1 MQSYQELHLE
11 CRAVKNYTLSAEL
24 YQFQFCIKNHALLE
38 RERVESAE
46 LYQFQFCIK
55 NHALLERERVESA
68 ELYQFQ
74 FCIKNYTLLERE
86 RVESAELYQFSS
98 ASRTTPCVSVSVS
111 RQANNVR
118 ICRQMN
124 CRQMNVARGAL
135 VYESRSNSFL
145 MSGGQLR
152 WPL

>member
-1 MQSYQELHLE
+1 MIACLLQSGVCGTVQVTDLHQELHVARAECELQSYQELHLE
-11 CRAVKNYTLSAEL
+11 CRAIKNYTLSAEL

-74 FCIKNYTLLERE
+74 FCIKNYTLRERE
-86 RVESAELYQFSS
+86 RVQTGEQ
-98 ASRTTPCVSVSVS
+98 C
-111 RQANNVR
+111 QN
-118 ICRQMN
+118 M
-124 CRQMNVARGAL
+124 
-135 VYESRSNSFL
+135 
-145 MSGGQLR
+145 
-152 WPL
+152 